1 MGDSL
6 RFSHNKEMF
15 CLVLSQANISQPNI
29 YHTIDI
35 SLQARISRFPL
46 LIVPIASTAYRIGIT
61 KPFKSSTRTTSS
73 TTLSRTAITITST
86 KILLHTVLIP
96 RLHILSN
103 KLSNRCIDGFQL
115 LQTIR
120 GYLDGI
126 SLGRHDGN
134 VIPWSALGCVID
146 NVWLAILAV
155 EDDTCSA

>member
-6 RFSHNKEMF
+6 RFSHNKEMSVSF
-15 CLVLSQANISQPNI
+15 SLKLISHKPNI
-29 YHTIDI
+29 DHTIDI

-46 LIVPIASTAYRIGIT
+46 LIVPITSTAYRIGIT
-61 KPFKSSTRTTSS
+61 KPFKSSAWTTSS
-73 TTLSRTAITITST
+73 TTLSRTSITITST

-103 KLSNRCIDGFQL
+103 KLSNRRIDGFQL
-115 LQTIR
+115 LQTISR
-120 GYLDGI
+120 YLDGI

>member
-61 KPFKSSTRTTSS
+61 KPFKSSAWTAS
-73 TTLSRTAITITST
+73 TTLSRTSIAITST

-96 RLHILSN
+96 SLHILFN
-103 KLSNRCIDGFQL
+103 KLSNRRIDGFQL
-115 LQTIR
+115 LQTISR
-120 GYLDGI
+120 YLDGV
-126 SLGRHDGN
+126 SLGRHYGN
-134 VIPWSALGCVID
+134 VIPWSALG
-146 NVWLAILAV
+146 
-155 EDDTCSA
+155 